1 MDWHDLAKMTGAI
14 SLTFDYALADCMWKN
29 NQTELRLPALNHRK
43 PMSNG
48 HNPKLRLGMS
58 LTEARA
64 SSSNPGIP
72 NGPSL
77 PVVNFA
83 LVGQQAP
90 ILLTTPTGKLPKA
103 TAVVITWA
111 SAEWAAL
118 QQVFCG
124 NAAMPYSD
132 RTQGTWTGWE
142 KYSANRPL
150 GAPSDWNYWGYYRL
164 VQVGGNPVLLF
175 KSNTHLDWPGAVYLE
190 ALIKLIIADV
200 MPNVILSVGT
210 AGGANPEDHIGTVR
224 AVSAGTLYQSG
235 IPQSDWP
242 TYENGWTANKAILEN
257 VNFNQLL
264 FPVPSRTTDLQT
276 LCSQFNEQYG
286 TTYMLA
292 QLNPT
297 GLNLGD
303 EIPQI
308 YDQTGGGASLLTTPT
323 FVVGTT
329 GGNYQMYTSIEM
341 DDAIIGEVCAGS
353 NTAFG
358 FVRNISDPVQ
368 GASLPA
374 KVQGNWGGTIYDAYG
389 FYTSYN
395 GALTACAMLV

>member
-1 MDWHDLAKMTGAI
+1 
-14 SLTFDYALADCMWKN
+14 
-29 NQTELRLPALNHRK
+29 
-43 PMSNG
+43 
-48 HNPKLRLGMS
+48 
-58 LTEARA
+58 
-64 SSSNPGIP
+64 
-72 NGPSL
+72 
-77 PVVNFA
+77 
-83 LVGQQAP
+83 
-90 ILLTTPTGKLPKA
+90 
-103 TAVVITWA
+103 
-111 SAEWAAL
+111 
-118 QQVFCG
+118 
-124 NAAMPYSD
+124 
-132 RTQGTWTGWE
+132 
-142 KYSANRPL
+142 
-150 GAPSDWNYWGYYRL
+150 
-164 VQVGGNPVLLF
+164 
-175 KSNTHLDWPGAVYLE
+175 
-190 ALIKLIIADV
+190 
-200 MPNVILSVGT
+200 
-210 AGGANPEDHIGTVR
+210 
-224 AVSAGTLYQSG
+224 
-235 IPQSDWP
+235 
-242 TYENGWTANKAILEN
+242 
-257 VNFNQLL
+257 
-264 FPVPSRTTDLQT
+264 
-276 LCSQFNEQYG
+276 
-286 TTYMLA
+286 MLA